1 MMSQL
6 QSSMIFGGS
15 VLNTDSIRV
24 SDLSMIKIN
33 FWKAI
38 KTKKEIH
45 MFTHIGIIESL
56 TT

>member
-1 MMSQL
+1 MMPQL

-45 MFTHIGIIESL
+45 MFTNIIESL